1 MKVMICESEEV
12 LLMAIE
18 FRLQKQGYEVTI
30 CEKDMDLA
38 ETLIAEKPDVVLFDY
53 NSSEEGEGLKPVKTI
68 RQMHPPA
75 GILMLSDPDEE
86 NSIVEA
92 FGLGISDFISK
103 PFKPAE
109 LLIRVQRIADKQG

>member
-1 MKVMICESEEV
+1 MICESEEV

-18 FRLQKQGYEVTI
+18 FRLKKQGYDVTI
-30 CEKDMDLA
+30 CRRDMDLA
-38 ETLIAEKPDVVLFDY
+38 EALIAEKPHVVLFDY
-53 NSSEEGEGLKPVKTI
+53 HASEEGEGLKPIKTI

-92 FGLGISDFISK
+92 FDIGINDFISK

-109 LLIRVQRIADKQG
+109 LLIRVQRIAEEREG